1 MSDARGAGGRERGG
15 EWGEAGS
22 SEITQGL
29 AGSGKKLDFILSI
42 TEAIGGFKKINHY
55 CYCGFPKA

>member
-1 MSDARGAGGRERGG
+1 MSDAWGAGGREPGD

-42 TEAIGGFKKINHY
+42 TGGY
-55 CYCGFPKA
+55 WRV